1 MNYLGDIIMA
11 QLDLQASILSA
22 LEPVAN
28 GNEAAIVP
36 ESVVKAET
44 DRIVKAMATKRQKL
58 KQQTNKGVFRKIW
71 DLIGSTTSLA
81 TTGLYVANE
90 IATAEAT
97 VFTATYEQDRML
109 SSLKDRLEL
118 LKEIQA

>member
-1 MNYLGDIIMA
+1 MA

-28 GNEAAIVP
+28 GNETTTVP

-44 DRIVKAMATKRQKL
+44 DRIVKAMATKRQEL
-58 KQQTNKGVFRKIW
+58 KQQVNKGVLSKIW
-71 DLIGSTTSLA
+71 NLIGSTTSLA

-97 VFTATYEQDRML
+97 VLTATYEQDRML